1 MKQKS
6 YSSLIRYYLA
16 YISVALIGCAFIG
29 MIIFFV
35 SVSELH
41 STAEQSE
48 RNRLQMVANDLDTQI
63 KVFETIRDEIS
74 GTLCYRPAY
83 LFQNRYREMELMQ
96 DFKQYNSYSVL
107 CEEYFLYY
115 WGTDS
120 IFGQNA
126 KYPFDLYFDTLT
138 NSVQQQDQHETLQ
151 QVLEQISNVTI
162 LDVNTEKMLL
172 AFPMQ
177 LGVGGSQPAAVLCFM
192 MERSAWLN
200 RVQSVTGGLTSE
212 YAIYYDGI
220 RIAGSSELPAEWDNT
235 VELSK
240 EILCFSSPSGKFI
253 IAELI
258 PSGGWYS
265 RLSNFRRISLTI
277 CAASVAVVLVLSFLA
292 ARKSHAPI
300 HQLAIQVQDLL
311 SHDHPIPSKNELK
324 QIEHA
329 LLQIRHQ
336 NSLSQQQIVDQ
347 TELLKKQ
354 TVILKQQVLLLVL
367 NGNINDDICRQ
378 LENLKIPLKGPY
390 FCVYI
395 LNFVED
401 AEFSVLD
408 SIELLS
414 DEDQTLYAF
423 RISECQAAVIG
434 SFMVECT
441 AEDVKE
447 LIQETAAAMGRSF
460 NVQKGLT
467 VDSLEK
473 IPVSYYTAQMKP
485 QDSGR
490 SSARED
496 SLFSE
501 WYPNQYLCLLLED
514 IRKGDKNSA
523 IEHLENLMNVVQ
535 DNYPSILLQR
545 SVVADILSEL
555 VRLSYELQIPIP
567 SEESGAIL
575 IYQQP
580 SVMRENLRCMVINLF
595 HRLDERNTQISRD
608 LALRIRQYIDQHALE
623 YDISLQK
630 VAESFQLST
639 KQVNNC
645 LRISIHQTYKEYE
658 LGLRIHKS
666 KELLTHTSLSIVE
679 ISQQIGYVDV
689 SSFIKAFKNATGI
702 TPAAFRKGPRKNPM
716 QDSI

>member
-1 MKQKS
+1 MKQQN
-6 YSSLIRYYLA
+6 YSSLIKYYLA
-16 YISVALIGCAFIG
+16 YISVALIGCAVIG

-35 SVSELH
+35 SVSELRR
-41 STAEQSE
+41 TAEQSE
-48 RNRLQMVANDLDTQI
+48 RNRLRMVASDLDTQI

-74 GTLCYRPAY
+74 GTLCYRPSY
-83 LFQNRYREMELMQ
+83 LFADRYREMELMQ

-115 WGTDS
+115 RGTDS

-126 KYPFDLYFDTLT
+126 KSPFDLYFDTRT
-138 NSVQQQDQHETLQ
+138 NPVQRQGQYEELQ
-151 QVLEQISNVTI
+151 QFLEQINTITVLNVDEET
-162 LDVNTEKMLL
+162 MLL

-177 LGVGGSQPAAVLCFM
+177 LGVSRSQPDAVLCFM
-192 MERSAWLN
+192 MKRSTWLN

-220 RIAGSSELPAEWDNT
+220 QIAGSSELPAEWDNT

-240 EILCFSSPSGKFI
+240 ETLYFSSPSGKFI

-258 PSGGWYS
+258 PSGGWYR
-265 RLSNFRRISLTI
+265 RLSNFRRVSLTI
-277 CAASVAVVLVLSFLA
+277 CAISVAVVLVLSFLA
-292 ARKSHAPI
+292 ARKNHAPI
-300 HQLAIQVQDLL
+300 RQLAMQVQDLL
-311 SHDHPIPSKNELK
+311 SHDYPISSGNELK

-329 LLQIRHQ
+329 LLQIRRQ

-354 TVILKQQVLLLVL
+354 KVLLKQQVLLLVL
-367 NGNINDDICRQ
+367 NGNINDDIYRQ
-378 LENLKIPLKGPY
+378 LETLQTPLNGPY

-395 LNFVED
+395 LNFSGNT
-401 AEFSVLD
+401 EFSVLD

-423 RISECQAAVIG
+423 RISTRQAAVIG
-434 SFMVECT
+434 SFMVEQT

-447 LIQETAAAMGRSF
+447 LIQETSAAMGSNF
-460 NVQKGLT
+460 KVQKGMA

-473 IPVSYYTAQMKP
+473 VPVSYYTAQMKP
-485 QDSGR
+485 QDNDPSTEKA
-490 SSARED
+490 SF
-496 SLFSE
+496 FSE

-514 IRKGDKNSA
+514 IRRGDKNSA
-523 IEHLENLMNVVQ
+523 IEHLENLMDVVQ
-535 DNYPSILLQR
+535 EKYPSILLQR
-545 SVVADILSEL
+545 SIVADILSEL
-555 VRLSYELQIPIP
+555 VRLSYELQVPIP

-580 SVMRENLRCMVINLF
+580 SVMRENLRGMVINFF
-595 HRLDERNTQISRD
+595 HRLDERNTQISKD

-645 LRISIHQTYKEYE
+645 LRSSIHQTYKEYE
-658 LGLRIHKS
+658 LGLRIHKA
-666 KELLTHTSLSIVE
+666 KELLTRTSLSIVE

-689 SSFIKAFKNATGI
+689 SSFIKTFKNATGI
-702 TPAAFRKGPRKNPM
+702 TPAAFRKSPH
-716 QDSI
+716 QASSSDSV